1 MPRGTEG
8 CGIEEVKA
16 GTEALGATAASA
28 SLLNFSDILRAV
40 LRVFILIFDMI
51 LSLIISTASTDA
63 PPPRL
68 RTGGN
73 PSLEPE
79 FALIASSA
87 ILIGLRFLA
96 VALSSALMNN
106 NRQKRY
112 YRLCVSIIEHGG
124 RNGPC
129 EKI

>member
-1 MPRGTEG
+1 M
-8 CGIEEVKA
+8 
-16 GTEALGATAASA
+16 
-28 SLLNFSDILRAV
+28 
-40 LRVFILIFDMI
+40 M

-68 RTGGN
+68 RTGGK

-112 YRLCVSIIEHGG
+112 YGL
-124 RNGPC
+124 
-129 EKI
+129 